1 MEKTIDEVL
10 FDRLRQTRRM
20 NRDMM
25 PKGGRRPPHMEGP
38 HMPPEEGSRPPHM
51 EGRPHPGMHG
61 ERMLPRERIL
71 QVILEGGED
80 GMRQKDILEEVH
92 VNPSSLS
99 ELINKLESDRYIER
113 KADPEDKRATRIFLS
128 EKGKARAYEVIDA
141 HREACAKMFANLN
154 EEEKNQLLVLLDKI
168 LIKE

>member
-25 PKGGRRPPHMEGP
+25 PKGGRRPHMLHMEGP
-38 HMPPEEGSRPPHM
+38 RPPHM
-51 EGRPHPGMHG
+51 GGRPPHPGMHG

-113 KADPEDKRATRIFLS
+113 KADPEDRRATRIFLS
-128 EKGKARAYEVIDA
+128 EMGKARAYEVTDA
-141 HREACAKMFANLN
+141 HREACAKMFANLS